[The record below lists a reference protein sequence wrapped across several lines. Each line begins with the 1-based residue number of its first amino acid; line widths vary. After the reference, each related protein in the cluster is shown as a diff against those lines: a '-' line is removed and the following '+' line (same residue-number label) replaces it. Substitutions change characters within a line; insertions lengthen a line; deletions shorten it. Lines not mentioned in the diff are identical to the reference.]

1 MQLRCAFRKN
11 HRMEESMKTP
21 LTLTRH
27 NARAGKKGVYSP
39 KHNDRSFDVDH
50 AEHIDPEKT
59 ALNVYWDCMQGT
71 HMKDPDRTFMTFEEV
86 ESQFYRIVYH
96 ESVEAQNERNIRNR
110 HPERNRT
117 TEDLLKDRRTCPEET
132 ILQIGNISGTVPAET
147 LTEIVATFFS
157 ELTSRYGE
165 HFHILDWALHLD
177 ETTPHIQERHV
188 FDCEDSYGHRFPQQE
203 KALEMM
209 GIELPDPSKP
219 KSKFNNRKMTFD
231 KICRDLLFEICEN
244 HDLYMQREV
253 TSGGRE
259 YLEKQQYI
267 LQARAAELAKAE
279 AALEAATLKLED
291 VEAISAEVSEAAYE
305 KAIEVVTETV
315 QAETVK
321 SDLAIV
327 EDYKKW
333 ATAPARG
340 TPEKTRS
347 IIGKALDSV
356 RNQMKKAT
364 SKVLEAV
371 RARLHEPKVR
381 EANTAAIRT
390 TAKESLLKKL
400 KENQDRLRTENAGSK
415 PADRK
420 RKQDIEH

>member
-1 MQLRCAFRKN
+1 
-11 HRMEESMKTP
+11 
-21 LTLTRH
+21 
-27 NARAGKKGVYSP
+27 
-39 KHNDRSFDVDH
+39 
-50 AEHIDPEKT
+50 
-59 ALNVYWDCMQGT
+59 
-71 HMKDPDRTFMTFEEV
+71 MKDSDRTFMTFEEV

-267 LQARAAELAKAE
+267 LQARAEELAKAE
-279 AALEAATLKLED
+279 AALEAAALKLED
-291 VEAISAEVSEAAYE
+291 VEAISTEVSEAAYE

-356 RNQMKKAT
+356 RNQMKKAA

-371 RARLHEPKVR
+371 RARLHEPEVR
-381 EANTAAIRT
+381 EANTVAIRT

-415 PADRK
+415 SAGRK

>member
-1 MQLRCAFRKN
+1 
-11 HRMEESMKTP
+11 MEESMKTP

-71 HMKDPDRTFMTFEEV
+71 HMKDPGQAFMTFEEV

-96 ESVEAQNERNIRNR
+96 ESVEAQNERNIKNR
-110 HPERNRT
+110 HQERNRT

-157 ELTSRYGE
+157 ELTNRYGE
-165 HFHILDWALHLD
+165 YFHILDWALHLD

-188 FDCEDSYGHRFPQQE
+188 FDCEDGYGHRFPQQE

-231 KICRDLLFEICEN
+231 KICRDLLLEICEN

-267 LQARAAELAKAE
+267 LQARAEELAKAE

-291 VEAISAEVSEAAYE
+291 VEAISAEISEAAYE
-305 KAIEVVTETV
+305 KAVEVVTETV

-333 ATAPARG
+333 VTSPARG
-340 TPEKTRS
+340 TPEKNRS

-356 RNQMKKAT
+356 RSQMKKAA

-371 RARLHEPKVR
+371 RARLHEPAVR
-381 EANTAAIRT
+381 EANTTAIRT
-390 TAKESLLKKL
+390 TTKESLLKKL
-400 KENQDRLRTENAGSK
+400 KENQERLRTESAGSK
-415 PADRK
+415 TADRK
-420 RKQDIEH
+420 RKQNIEH

>member
-1 MQLRCAFRKN
+1 
-11 HRMEESMKTP
+11 
-21 LTLTRH
+21 
-27 NARAGKKGVYSP
+27 
-39 KHNDRSFDVDH
+39 
-50 AEHIDPEKT
+50 
-59 ALNVYWDCMQGT
+59 
-71 HMKDPDRTFMTFEEV
+71 
-86 ESQFYRIVYH
+86 
-96 ESVEAQNERNIRNR
+96 
-110 HPERNRT
+110 
-117 TEDLLKDRRTCPEET
+117 
-132 ILQIGNISGTVPAET
+132 
-147 LTEIVATFFS
+147 
-157 ELTSRYGE
+157 
-165 HFHILDWALHLD
+165 
-177 ETTPHIQERHV
+177 
-188 FDCEDSYGHRFPQQE
+188 
-203 KALEMM
+203 MM
-209 GIELPDPSKP
+209 GIELPNPGKP
-219 KSKFNNRKMTFD
+219 KSATNCRKVTFD
-231 KICRDLLFEICEN
+231 KICRELLFEICEN

-267 LQARAAELAKAE
+267 LQARAEELAKAE

>member
-1 MQLRCAFRKN
+1 
-11 HRMEESMKTP
+11 
-21 LTLTRH
+21 
-27 NARAGKKGVYSP
+27 
-39 KHNDRSFDVDH
+39 
-50 AEHIDPEKT
+50 
-59 ALNVYWDCMQGT
+59 
-71 HMKDPDRTFMTFEEV
+71 
-86 ESQFYRIVYH
+86 
-96 ESVEAQNERNIRNR
+96 
-110 HPERNRT
+110 
-117 TEDLLKDRRTCPEET
+117 
-132 ILQIGNISGTVPAET
+132 
-147 LTEIVATFFS
+147 
-157 ELTSRYGE
+157 
-165 HFHILDWALHLD
+165 
-177 ETTPHIQERHV
+177 
-188 FDCEDSYGHRFPQQE
+188 
-203 KALEMM
+203 MM

-219 KSKFNNRKMTFD
+219 KSKFNNRKKTFD
-231 KICRDLLFEICEN
+231 KICRDLLFEICEY

-267 LQARAAELAKAE
+267 LQARAEELAKAE

-333 ATAPARG
+333 AMAPARG

-356 RNQMKKAT
+356 RNQMKKAA

-371 RARLHEPKVR
+371 RTRLHEPEVR

-415 PADRK
+415 QVDRK